1 MLSRVLLFAAAWT
14 VACQA
19 PLSMGFP
26 TQEHWSGLT
35 FSPPGDLPNPKIDST
50 SLASS
55 ALIGGFFATSATAS
69 IFEGPSQRRLWIKT
83 RELTSCISFLPLPVG
98 HWGLPSLA
106 WNVAKTPN
114 RKMPSIPFCAV
125 FLMRIKPKLWVNL
138 KIFPA
143 HIHLCPFSL

>member
-69 IFEGPSQRRLWIKT
+69 IFEGPSQRGLWIKT
-83 RELTSCISFLPLPVG
+83 RELASCISFLPLPVG